1 MKGKTLSIIAGAA
14 LLFATAVPAASMPVW
29 AAKGGAVRMAA
40 PKTAPP
46 AAAPKSTPNGSGAGT
61 QRTANPNQT
70 QQARPNTNTT
80 AQNAARTNQ
89 SSSRW
94 GSAMRNIGLL
104 AGGMF
109 LGSMLSSLFGW
120 GNMGFMADILGVLF
134 NIILLLVIISIY
146 CCWLLFLSSAVCG
159 ENSGDG
165 RAAVKTMPTAAAMKQ
180 PCETNARKTAIR
192 RLMSR
197 RWMKTNIKKDKILE
211 TVTMGSRSYSFDFIK
226 EFWQ

>member
-134 NIILLLVIISIY
+134 NIILLLVIISII
-146 CCWLLFLSSAVCG
+146 SSLWRKFR
-159 ENSGDG
+159 G
-165 RAAVKTMPTAAAMKQ
+165 RKGSREDDAYRRGYEAAMRNKRQ
-180 PCETNARKTAIR
+180 EDGYTTIDVTPLDEDKH
-192 RLMSR
+192 
-197 RWMKTNIKKDKILE
+197 KK
-211 TVTMGSRSYSFDFIK
+211 R
-226 EFWQ
+226 

>member
-14 LLFATAVPAASMPVW
+14 LLFATVVPAASMPVW

-46 AAAPKSTPNGSGAGT
+46 AAAPKSTPNGSGTGT

-134 NIILLLVIISIY
+134 NIILLLVIISI
-146 CCWLLFLSSAVCG
+146 LSSLWRKFR
-159 ENSGDG
+159 G
-165 RAAVKTMPTAAAMKQ
+165 RKGGREDDAYRRGYEAAMRNKRQ
-180 PCETNARKTAIR
+180 EDGYTTIDVTPLDEDKH
-192 RLMSR
+192 
-197 RWMKTNIKKDKILE
+197 KK
-211 TVTMGSRSYSFDFIK
+211 R
-226 EFWQ
+226 

>member
-46 AAAPKSTPNGSGAGT
+46 AAAPKSTPNGSGTGT

-134 NIILLLVIISIY
+134 NIILLLVIISI
-146 CCWLLFLSSAVCG
+146 LSSLWRKFR
-159 ENSGDG
+159 G
-165 RAAVKTMPTAAAMKQ
+165 RKGSREDDAYRRGYEAAMRNKRQ
-180 PCETNARKTAIR
+180 EDGYTTIDVTPLDEDKH
-192 RLMSR
+192 
-197 RWMKTNIKKDKILE
+197 KK
-211 TVTMGSRSYSFDFIK
+211 R
-226 EFWQ
+226 

>member
-109 LGSMLSSLFGW
+109 LGSMLSCLFGW

-134 NIILLLVIISIY
+134 NIILLLVIISI
-146 CCWLLFLSSAVCG
+146 LSSLWRKFR
-159 ENSGDG
+159 G
-165 RAAVKTMPTAAAMKQ
+165 RKGSREDDAYRRGYEAAMRNKRQ
-180 PCETNARKTAIR
+180 EDGYTTIDVTPLDEDKH
-192 RLMSR
+192 
-197 RWMKTNIKKDKILE
+197 KK
-211 TVTMGSRSYSFDFIK
+211 R
-226 EFWQ
+226 

>member
-1 MKGKTLSIIAGAA
+1 MKRKTLSIIAGAA

-40 PKTAPP
+40 PKSAPP
-46 AAAPKSTPNGSGAGT
+46 AAAPSPAKSTPNGTGT

-134 NIILLLVIISIY
+134 NIILLLVIIAIA
-146 CCWLLFLSSAVCG
+146 SSLWRKFR
-159 ENSGDG
+159 G
-165 RAAVKTMPTAAAMKQ
+165 RKGGREDDAYRRGYEAAMRNKRHEDGYTTIDVT
-180 PCETNARKTAIR
+180 PLDEEKH
-192 RLMSR
+192 
-197 RWMKTNIKKDKILE
+197 KK
-211 TVTMGSRSYSFDFIK
+211 G
-226 EFWQ
+226 

>member
-14 LLFATAVPAASMPVW
+14 LLFAIAVPAASMPVW

-134 NIILLLVIISIY
+134 NIILLLVIISI
-146 CCWLLFLSSAVCG
+146 LSSLWRKFR
-159 ENSGDG
+159 G
-165 RAAVKTMPTAAAMKQ
+165 RKGSREDDAYRRGYEAAMRNKRQ
-180 PCETNARKTAIR
+180 EDGYTTIDVTPLDEDKH
-192 RLMSR
+192 
-197 RWMKTNIKKDKILE
+197 KK
-211 TVTMGSRSYSFDFIK
+211 R
-226 EFWQ
+226 

>member
-29 AAKGGAVRMAA
+29 AAQGGAVRMAA

-134 NIILLLVIISIY
+134 NIILLLVIISI
-146 CCWLLFLSSAVCG
+146 LSSLWRKFR
-159 ENSGDG
+159 G
-165 RAAVKTMPTAAAMKQ
+165 RKGSREDDAYRRGYEAAMRNKRQ
-180 PCETNARKTAIR
+180 EDGYTTIDVTPLDEDKH
-192 RLMSR
+192 
-197 RWMKTNIKKDKILE
+197 KK
-211 TVTMGSRSYSFDFIK
+211 R
-226 EFWQ
+226 